1 MISKTELKVF
11 RIAERWG
18 RGETPTE
25 SEIDLVYNELPEIMQ
40 NYGSAVNCL
49 ANIADTDVSAKSL
62 RHMAARTLGRQPSDK
77 QSS

>member
-49 ANIADTDVSAKSL
+49 ANIADTDVSSQSL
-62 RHMAARTLGRQPSDK
+62 RHMAARTLGRPSD
-77 QSS
+77 QQGS